1 MAEETVNQGILE
13 EKGHLAFD
21 WKCPFCNHNATI
33 TTHSL
38 RLGHTDFTLEEAQ
51 ETRRIVTQFILCPNL
66 QCKKFTLEAHLY
78 ELFWVNS
85 KQWMSGELIKKWQLI
100 PGSSSKTLPAYV
112 PQNIVDDYDEASAI
126 VTLSPKA
133 SATLARRC
141 LQGILTDFFKLKPGN
156 LVEQFSQV
164 KPKLDPLSWETIKT
178 VLTLGSIRLHMEKG
192 INLITEVDDNEPEL
206 LISLIEMLINDCY
219 IAREE
224 RKLQLDKIKKLG
236 KSK

>member
-112 PQNIVDDYDEASAI
+112 PQKIVDDYDEASAI
-126 VTLSPKA
+126 VALSPKA

-164 KPKLDPLSWETIKT
+164 KSKLDPLSWETIKT
-178 VLTLGSIRLHMEKG
+178 LLTLGSIRLHMEKG

>member
-100 PGSSSKTLPAYV
+100 PGSSSKTLPACV

-164 KPKLDPLSWETIKT
+164 KSKLDPLSWETIKT
-178 VLTLGSIRLHMEKG
+178 LLTLGSIRLHMEKG